1 MKTRKERRSKK
12 SKGRMT
18 VAELKFWGEVLVAA
32 VVDGSL
38 NSAECIEDATNKA
51 DLAVGARRDAVK
63 AWGHK

>member
-1 MKTRKERRSKK
+1 
-12 SKGRMT
+12 MT